1 MKTFASNPC
10 ARRSLAFALAVFLL
24 GAAGCSSLLEPRPD
38 PSRFYLLTPQPPA
51 GEVSPA
57 SAGGSLSVGLGPITM
72 PAYLDRPQTVTR
84 VGANELRISEVDRWA
99 EPLAKNFA
107 RVLGQDLAAR
117 LDGARLHDYPWY
129 NSTAIDYQIEV
140 AVHRFETDASGQNL
154 LAARWTI
161 LDGRDKRMLDAGNTM
176 LAQSSAP
183 GDVAAS
189 TAALS
194 RIVAEFSEQIAA
206 TLRRLGEQRQAAAEA
221 IPPRP
226 RALLRAGTPSAR

>member
-140 AVHRFETDASGQNL
+140 AVHRFETDASGEP
-154 LAARWTI
+154 ARGA
-161 LDGRDKRMLDAGNTM
+161 LDD
-176 LAQSSAP
+176 
-183 GDVAAS
+183 
-189 TAALS
+189 S
-194 RIVAEFSEQIAA
+194 RWA
-206 TLRRLGEQRQAAAEA
+206 RQADARCKQHDAC
-221 IPPRP
+221 PKQRP
-226 RALLRAGTPSAR
+226 GRRSGKHRRTQPDRR